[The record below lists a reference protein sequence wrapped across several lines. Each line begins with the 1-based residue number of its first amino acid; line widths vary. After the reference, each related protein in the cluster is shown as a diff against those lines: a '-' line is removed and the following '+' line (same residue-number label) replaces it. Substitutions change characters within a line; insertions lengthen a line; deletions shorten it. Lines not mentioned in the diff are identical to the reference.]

1 MLKQLVSQ
9 PSFGQEPPLSLIA
22 VLPAQT
28 SVASKQIRDAF
39 EPQVSLKHCIY
50 RQEFEEPASSYIIK
64 SQASGSRTIVNYNE
78 LPEMKLEEF
87 IQIADK
93 LGAEVRW
100 YHFEVCKL
108 LCLRYRC
115 ICSGICLAYAMTHR
129 AGYRM

>member
-1 MLKQLVSQ
+1 VLKQLVAQ
-9 PSFGQEPPLSLIA
+9 PSLGQETPLSLIA

-28 SVASKQIRDAF
+28 SVASKLIRDAF
-39 EPQVSLKHCIY
+39 EPQVSLNHCIY

-93 LGAEVRW
+93 LGTEARW
-100 YHFEVCKL
+100 YHFEVCKF
-108 LCLRYRC
+108 LCVRYRC
-115 ICSGICLAYAMTHR
+115 ICLAYAMTHR